1 MLDHNSS
8 NNMEDLHRS
17 TCTELEQLAAAAVT
31 MGYSESLTAAH
42 HPSLSASAPVLPPQF
57 PPDHYDRQYNRHCT
71 HPRTTYDQV
80 PRPPPT
86 AHHQP
91 APPAHTHAPP
101 TIQYLTDRTSH
112 YGRGGQ
118 FVSMADM
125 QYSNPPVV
133 APPTHPEPKYQPPP
147 PLEPLQ
153 QPVVPPPTNII
164 EVTPK
169 EKKKLSEPSP
179 SKKRKNEERNREE
192 SVDEDELGKDEK
204 DSDVLE
210 VPSPVEA
217 GGALVYPC
225 TLCGINLP
233 SPESWQDHSIGHSN
247 NVNRRKNGIS
257 LEVKIEIIKRINS
270 GEKQSDMAEEYMV
283 NRSTI
288 KSIMKKSSS
297 YLQCWKKGM
306 FHPDSKRLKGPKRE
320 DIEAALYSW
329 YKQAIAI
336 GAPVSGPI
344 LCSKALAFASKLGHI
359 DFKATHGWLDR
370 FKKRKNIVFGKA
382 PARRKREE
390 DNTTPELKPG
400 EWQSSVLHQ
409 LLLEYDPGDIF
420 AVEEIGILYNTL
432 PAVAP
437 SLRSERC
444 AGGIRSRLRL
454 TILLCGNMTGTEKFP
469 LLVVGKHPKPS
480 SFRHVKSLPVQYVAN
495 QKAWMTSDS
504 FGAWLQDVDSWFVQ
518 QGRRVVVI
526 AASLPIHSKPP
537 GGLRSVRLVTAPQGF
552 LGPLQHGVVTAFKRN
567 YRRGILETLVN
578 QMQRD
583 DSNSNKRVRRP
594 NTKLSLLTCLH
605 QLATAWHSVTDSVIS
620 ASFTRAGVS
629 KYGAWG
635 APPPP
640 TDPAMG
646 AENLTLLHHL
656 RTLGLHIPDMTFD
669 DFVHFDDD
677 VQICNLNNDDD
688 ILAIVTGADKDDDM
702 QFDDEEDEDDNDG
715 KKKEEE
721 GERGP
726 SMSDVESALATLRR
740 HIQYQEGAQEMF
752 RVLAHLEY
760 LIYKGQIGGKGVGVQ
775 PTTPN
780 PH

>member
-1 MLDHNSS
+1 
-8 NNMEDLHRS
+8 MEDLHRLSSS
-17 TCTELEQLAAAAVT
+17 TCTELERLAAAAAT
-31 MGYSESLTAAH
+31 MGYSESLVAAH
-42 HPSLSASAPVLPPQF
+42 QPPLSVGGPVLPPQF
-57 PPDHYDRQYNRHCT
+57 PPDHYQRQYSRHEP
-71 HPRTTYDQV
+71 HPRPAYEQV
-80 PRPPPT
+80 SRHPPPN

-91 APPAHTHAPP
+91 APPAHAHAPP
-101 TIQYLTDRTSH
+101 TVQYITDRAPP

-118 FVSMADM
+118 FLPMVDM
-125 QYSNPPVV
+125 QYNNPNVVAPQTHTEPQFQQPPPPEPIQQPVV
-133 APPTHPEPKYQPPP
+133 APPPDI
-147 PLEPLQ
+147 PL
-153 QPVVPPPTNII
+153 TAA
-164 EVTPK
+164 K
-169 EKKKLSEPSP
+169 EKKKPLETSAA
-179 SKKRKNEERNREE
+179 KKRKNEQRDAQHPDGHEDLVEE
-192 SVDEDELGKDEK
+192 EEK
-204 DSDVLE
+204 DSNTME
-210 VPSPVEA
+210 VPSPIEEP
-217 GGALVYPC
+217 GGTLVYPC
-225 TLCGINLP
+225 ISCGINLA
-233 SPESWQDHSIGHSN
+233 SPELWQDHQLENHSN
-247 NVNRRKNGIS
+247 NVNRRRNGLS

-288 KSIMKKSSS
+288 KSIMKKSNS

-329 YKQAIAI
+329 YKQAIST
-336 GAPVSGPI
+336 GTPVSGPI
-344 LCSKALAFASKLGHI
+344 LCAKALAFASKLGHT

-370 FKKRKNIVFGKA
+370 FKKRKNIVFGRA

-390 DNTTPELKPG
+390 EENSSPELKPG
-400 EWQSSVLHQ
+400 EWQTAVLPQ
-409 LLLEYDPGDIF
+409 LLLEFDPGDVF
-420 AVEEIGILYNTL
+420 AVEEIGLLYRTL
-432 PAVAP
+432 PTVAP
-437 SLRSERC
+437 NLRGERC

-454 TILLCGNMTGTEKFP
+454 TVLLCGNMTGTEKFP

-480 SFRHVKSLPVQYVAN
+480 SFRHVKSLPVQYLAN

-526 AASLPIHSKPP
+526 AACLPVHSKPP
-537 GGLRSVRLVTAPQGF
+537 GGLRSVRLVTAPNGF
-552 LGPLQHGVVTAFKRN
+552 LGPLRHGVVMSFKRN

-583 DSNSNKRVRRP
+583 DPTPNKRTRRL

-605 QLATAWHSVTDSVIS
+605 QLATAWHSVSDAVIS
-620 ASFTRAGVS
+620 ASFARAGVN

-640 TDPAMG
+640 PDPSMG
-646 AENLTLLHHL
+646 AENLTLLHRL
-656 RTLGLHIPDMTFD
+656 RTLGLRIPDMTFD
-669 DFVHFDDD
+669 DFVHFDDE
-677 VQICNLNNDDD
+677 VQVCNLNNDDD
-688 ILAIVTGADKDDDM
+688 ILAVVTGADKDDDLRY
-702 QFDDEEDEDDNDG
+702 DDEDDEQDEEEDDN
-715 KKKEEE
+715 EEE

-726 SMSDVESALATLRR
+726 SLSDVEAALSTLRR

-760 LIYKGQIGGKGVGVQ
+760 LIYKGQAGGKGVGVQ

>member
-1 MLDHNSS
+1 
-8 NNMEDLHRS
+8 MEDLHRTS
-17 TCTELEQLAAAAVT
+17 CTELERLAAAAAT
-31 MGYSESLTAAH
+31 MGYSESLAAAH
-42 HPSLSASAPVLPPQF
+42 PPPLSVSAPVLPPQF
-57 PPDHYDRQYNRHCT
+57 PPDPYQRQFARQEA
-71 HPRTTYDQV
+71 HPRPTYDQV

-86 AHHQP
+86 AHHQA
-91 APPAHTHAPP
+91 APPAHAPP
-101 TIQYLTDRTSH
+101 TIQYITDRTVH

-118 FVSMADM
+118 FVTMVDM
-125 QYSNPPVV
+125 QYNSPPVI
-133 APPTHPEPKYQPPP
+133 APPTHPEPQYQPPP
-147 PLEPLQ
+147 PEPLQ
-153 QPVVPPPTNII
+153 QPVLPPPATIVDNIKP
-164 EVTPK
+164 T
-169 EKKKLSEPSP
+169 KKTADSLPG
-179 SKKRKNEERNREE
+179 KKRKNYERSRDE
-192 SVDEDELGKDEK
+192 SGEGEHLEDVK
-204 DSDVLE
+204 DSTMLE
-210 VPSPVEA
+210 LPSPIAEA
-217 GGALVYPC
+217 GGGLLYPC
-225 TLCGINLP
+225 ALCGVNLP
-233 SPESWQDHSIGHSN
+233 SPETWQDHSAEHSN
-247 NVNRRKNGIS
+247 NVNRRRNGLS

-288 KSIMKKSSS
+288 KSIMKKSNS

-329 YKQAIAI
+329 YRQAITT
-336 GAPVSGPI
+336 GVPVSGPI
-344 LCSKALAFASKLGHI
+344 LCSKALAFASKLGHT

-382 PARRKREE
+382 SARRKREE
-390 DNTTPELKPG
+390 EDNSTPELKPG
-400 EWQSSVLHQ
+400 EWQTSVLHQ

-420 AVEEIGILYNTL
+420 AVEEIGILYRTL
-432 PAVAP
+432 PTVAP
-437 SLRSERC
+437 SLCGERC

-454 TILLCGNMTGTEKFP
+454 TILICGNMTGTEKFP

-526 AASLPIHSKPP
+526 ASSLPIHSKPP

-552 LGPLQHGVVTAFKRN
+552 LGPMRHGVVTTFKRS
-567 YRRGILETLVN
+567 YRHGILETLVN
-578 QMQRD
+578 QLQRD
-583 DSNSNKRVRRP
+583 DPTNNKRVRRL
-594 NTKLSLLTCLH
+594 NTKLTLLTCLH
-605 QLATAWHSVTDSVIS
+605 QLASAWQSVTDTVIS
-620 ASFTRAGVS
+620 ASFTRAGIS
-629 KYGAWG
+629 RYGAWG

-640 TDPAMG
+640 PDPVMG
-646 AENLTLLHHL
+646 AENLTLLHRL
-656 RTLGLHIPDMTFD
+656 RTLGLHIPDMIFD

-702 QFDDEEDEDDNDG
+702 QYDDEDDEEDNIY
-715 KKKEEE
+715 KKEEE
-721 GERGP
+721 EEEHGP
-726 SMSDVESALATLRR
+726 SLNDVESALATLRR

-760 LIYKGQIGGKGVGVQ
+760 LIYKGQVGGKGIGVQ

>member
-1 MLDHNSS
+1 
-8 NNMEDLHRS
+8 MEDLHRT
-17 TCTELEQLAAAAVT
+17 TCTELERLAAAAAT
-31 MGYSESLTAAH
+31 MGYSESLAATH
-42 HPSLSASAPVLPPQF
+42 QPPLSVSAPVLPPQF
-57 PPDHYDRQYNRHCT
+57 PPDHYQCQYTRHDT
-71 HPRTTYDQV
+71 HPRPTYDQV
-80 PRPPPT
+80 PRPPPI

-91 APPAHTHAPP
+91 APPAHAVP
-101 TIQYLTDRTSH
+101 TIQFVTDRTPH
-112 YGRGGQ
+112 YGRGQ
-118 FVSMADM
+118 FVSMVEM
-125 QYSNPPVV
+125 QYNNPPIV
-133 APPTHPEPKYQPPP
+133 AITTHPEPQYQPPP
-147 PLEPLQ
+147 PLEPVP
-153 QPVVPPPTNII
+153 QPVLPTPAAVTENII
-164 EVTPK
+164 K
-169 EKKKLSEPSP
+169 GKKKSS
-179 SKKRKNEERNREE
+179 SVSGKKRKNSDRNKDG
-192 SVDEDELGKDEK
+192 SVDGDHLERDDEK
-204 DSDVLE
+204 DLNVLE
-210 VPSPVEA
+210 LPSPIADA
-217 GGALVYPC
+217 GGGFIFPC
-225 TLCGINLP
+225 VLCGVNLP
-233 SPESWQDHSIGHSN
+233 SPEAWQDHSAEHSN
-247 NVNRRKNGIS
+247 NVNRRRNGLS

-288 KSIMKKSSS
+288 KSIMKKSSC

-329 YKQAIAI
+329 YRQAIAT
-336 GAPVSGPI
+336 GVPVSGPI
-344 LCSKALAFASKLGHI
+344 LCTKALAFASKLGHT

-370 FKKRKNIVFGKA
+370 FKKRKNIVFGRA

-390 DNTTPELKPG
+390 EDNSTPELKPG
-400 EWQSSVLHQ
+400 EWQTSVLQQ

-420 AVEEIGILYNTL
+420 AVEEIGILYRTL
-432 PAVAP
+432 PTTAP
-437 SLRSERC
+437 SLCGERC
-444 AGGIRSRLRL
+444 SGGVRSRLRL
-454 TILLCGNMTGTEKFP
+454 TILLCGNMTGAEKFP

-526 AASLPIHSKPP
+526 ASSLPIHSKPP

-552 LGPLQHGVVTAFKRN
+552 LGPLRYGVITTFKQT
-567 YRRGILETLVN
+567 YRSGILETLIN
-578 QMQRD
+578 QLQRND
-583 DSNSNKRVRRP
+583 PTHNKRARRP

-605 QLATAWHSVTDSVIS
+605 QLATAWHSVTDTIIS

-640 TDPAMG
+640 PDTVMG
-646 AENLTLLHHL
+646 AENLTLLHRL

-669 DFVHFDDD
+669 DFIHFDDD

-688 ILAIVTGADKDDDM
+688 ILAIVTGADKDDDLRY
-702 QFDDEEDEDDNDG
+702 DDEDDDEDNSDD
-715 KKKEEE
+715 KKEEE
-721 GERGP
+721 EESGP
-726 SMSDVESALATLRR
+726 SLSDVETAFATLRR
-740 HIQYQEGAQEMF
+740 HIQYREGAQAMF

-760 LIYKGQIGGKGVGVQ
+760 LIYKGQVGGKGVGVQ